1 MFHQNFQ
8 TMSKTSISFYPHLD
22 KKNKK
27 TGKVP
32 VYLRIIN
39 NRGKAEI
46 RLSIDVD
53 EQTLHLWNPRMM
65 RFEDSKLP
73 INKLL
78 NKLQTEFDE
87 LVYRSSTKL
96 NELSAKDLR
105 DHLLGSKTPK
115 GDLVI
120 NFLWQYYH
128 NSLLNKSTIEHGTK
142 KNYKK
147 AINHLEQFLLH
158 SQRTELALTDFS
170 FTISNEF
177 KDYLLS
183 DIPEKNKKG
192 MVESSASGN
201 IKKLKSILERAVED
215 GKIPRN
221 PFLGIKLKAQSR
233 YREKLNSHEIKAI
246 HQFNFSE
253 FPTLD
258 KVRDIF
264 MFSVFTGLAYHDSM
278 TLKKNQLQQWEE
290 KGLYI
295 NLQRTKTLV
304 ETRQFIVNQANSIIE
319 KYKLMMLYRD
329 TLLPPISNQQLNMR
343 LKTIA
348 EKVGI
353 HKPLSS
359 HIARHSYRQLL
370 SEAGIKDL
378 AAIKTMMGH
387 SRNRDIDAVYHTVTE
402 KQLLESK
409 AQFQLFLN
417 ELFK

>member
-53 EQTLHLWNPRMM
+53 ENTLHQWNPRMM
-65 RFEDSKLP
+65 RFEDSKLA

-78 NKLQTEFDE
+78 NKLQTEFEE
-87 LVYRSSTKL
+87 LIYRNSNKL
-96 NELSAKDLR
+96 NELSARDLR
-105 DHLLGSKTPK
+105 DYLLGSKTPK
-115 GDLVI
+115 GDFVI

-128 NSLLNKSTIEHGTK
+128 NSLLNKTTIEPGTK

-147 AINHLEQFLLH
+147 AINHLEQFLIH
-158 SQRTELALTDFS
+158 SQRTELTLTDFNS
-170 FTISNEF
+170 SVSNEF

-183 DIPEKNKKG
+183 TFPEKNKKG
-192 MVESSASGN
+192 MTESSASGN

-215 GKIPRN
+215 GKISRN
-221 PFLGIKLKAQSR
+221 PFLGIKLKAQAR
-233 YREKLNSHEIKAI
+233 YREKLNSHEIKTI
-246 HQFNFSE
+246 YEFNFSE

-264 MFSVFTGLAYHDSM
+264 IFSVFTGLAYNDSIA
-278 TLKKNQLQQWEE
+278 LKKNQLQRWEGNE
-290 KGLYI
+290 LYI
-295 NLQRTKTLV
+295 HLKRTKTGV
-304 ETRQFIVNQANSIIE
+304 ETRQFLVSQANSVIE
-319 KYKLMMLYRD
+319 KYKSIMEYKE

-370 SEAGIKDL
+370 SEAGLKDL

-387 SRNRDIDAVYHTVTE
+387 SRNRDIDAVYHSVTE

-409 AQFQLFLN
+409 LQFQLFLDN
-417 ELFK
+417 LFK